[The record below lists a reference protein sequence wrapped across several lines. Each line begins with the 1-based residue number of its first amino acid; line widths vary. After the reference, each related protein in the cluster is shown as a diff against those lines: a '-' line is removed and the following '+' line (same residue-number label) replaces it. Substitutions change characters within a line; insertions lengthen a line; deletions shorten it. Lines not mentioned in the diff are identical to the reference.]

1 MDSNFEK
8 MTRIDSIMYDGKFQV
23 FDGAFQRA
31 VPGVGVAGTLGLGA
45 HFIDPLY
52 IYAPKRMSKIN
63 LIRPENSF
71 NQVGAFVSG
80 IFAVKQLQYDDHYVL
95 VSIDLARD
103 LFEHEKTTVSA
114 IELKLAKGVNQT
126 DVQKQIQTLL
136 GNKFQVKNRY
146 EQQESFFKIMKIEKW
161 ITYLI
166 LCFILLI
173 ATFNIIGSLSM
184 LIIDK
189 KADILTL
196 KNLGADN
203 QLIKRIFLIEGW
215 MISGVGAFIGI
226 GLGAV
231 LCLLQE
237 YFGLLKLGTGYV
249 VDAYPVVTNVLDL
262 ILVFVTVLFMGFL
275 AAYYPVRYIKTKD
288 NLND

>member
-1 MDSNFEK
+1 M
-8 MTRIDSIMYDGKFQV
+8 
-23 FDGAFQRA
+23 
-31 VPGVGVAGTLGLGA
+31 
-45 HFIDPLY
+45 
-52 IYAPKRMSKIN
+52 
-63 LIRPENSF
+63 
-71 NQVGAFVSG
+71 
-80 IFAVKQLQYDDHYVL
+80 
-95 VSIDLARD
+95 
-103 LFEHEKTTVSA
+103 
-114 IELKLAKGVNQT
+114 
-126 DVQKQIQTLL
+126 
-136 GNKFQVKNRY
+136 
-146 EQQESFFKIMKIEKW
+146 
-161 ITYLI
+161 
-166 LCFILLI
+166 
-173 ATFNIIGSLSM
+173 
-184 LIIDK
+184 
-189 KADILTL
+189 
-196 KNLGADN
+196 GADN